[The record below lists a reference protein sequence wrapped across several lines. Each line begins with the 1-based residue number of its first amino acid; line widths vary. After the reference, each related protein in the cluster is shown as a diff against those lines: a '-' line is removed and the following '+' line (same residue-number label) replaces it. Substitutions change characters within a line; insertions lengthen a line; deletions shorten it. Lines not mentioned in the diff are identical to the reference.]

1 MIRSAMIPTSA
12 LMGPVRVSPLMG
24 SPLNSAA
31 VIPAGTGNTAM
42 CSVTQL
48 IHVNTVHV
56 PVPLSVVTRS
66 VSVSARVAGLEL
78 AAIKK
83 QP

>member
-1 MIRSAMIPTSA
+1 
-12 LMGPVRVSPLMG
+12 
-24 SPLNSAA
+24 
-31 VIPAGTGNTAM
+31 M

-78 AAIKK
+78 AAIRK
-83 QP
+83 QVMKTKTIIKIGPRF